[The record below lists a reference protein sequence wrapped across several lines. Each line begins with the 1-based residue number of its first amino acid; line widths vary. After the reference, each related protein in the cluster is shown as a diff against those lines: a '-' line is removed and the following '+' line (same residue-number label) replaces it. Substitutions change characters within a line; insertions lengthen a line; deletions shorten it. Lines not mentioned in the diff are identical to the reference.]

1 MDFKLNDEQRLIRKA
16 ARDFA
21 AKELAPN
28 AREWEET
35 ATFST
40 QAFNKMGQLDFT
52 GLYVPENYGGT
63 GVGRLTAAVIFEE
76 LAKGCFATAVYLS
89 VHNMVTNLIYHY
101 GNEEQRERWVK
112 PLALGEKLAAYSL
125 TEGDAG
131 SDAAN
136 LQTSAVKTDRGYV
149 VNGTK
154 LYVTSGEVA
163 DVYAVMV
170 RTDEGQK
177 QKGIS
182 ALVVEKGTP
191 GFTFG
196 PHEPKMGLNAS
207 PTTELHFNDCFVPHE
222 NLLGEEGKGFNMA
235 LTALNGGR
243 VSIGA
248 CSTGLAQQA
257 FDYALAYA
265 HKRQQFGRPIVSFQ
279 GLQFLFADL
288 ATEIEASRLLIYR
301 AAAMMD
307 QGEPCVM
314 EAAMGKRFATDTAMR
329 VTTEAVQ
336 ILGGYGYMKSY
347 PVEMYMRFA
356 KVAQIFEGTNQIQ
369 RIVIAREL
377 TKYKGRKLPDTY

>member
-207 PTTELHFNDCFVPHE
+207 PTTELHFNDCFVPQE